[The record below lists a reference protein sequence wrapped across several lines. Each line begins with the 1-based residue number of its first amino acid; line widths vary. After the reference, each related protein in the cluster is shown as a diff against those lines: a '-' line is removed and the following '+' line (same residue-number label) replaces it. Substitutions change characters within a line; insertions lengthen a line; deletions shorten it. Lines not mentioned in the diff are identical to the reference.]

1 MIVGKEQGTF
11 LNYAGS
17 LEGKMKDKGIT
28 LIELIVVM
36 AVIGILVAV
45 MGYHYDTWIK
55 KYAVEKIVKDLY
67 MDMMYARM
75 MAISLS
81 REHYV
86 ILGARS
92 YSLVEDTNDS
102 GEHDAGD
109 TPLPN
114 YPKQLEH
121 PIEWN
126 NSGNALIFDKRGLMP
141 KWRTIRVTEAD
152 ADYNCIKVSL
162 GRIIMGQYD
171 GTECQAK

>member
-1 MIVGKEQGTF
+1 
-11 LNYAGS
+11 
-17 LEGKMKDKGIT
+17 MKDEGNT

-45 MGYHYDTWIK
+45 MGHHYETWIK

-75 MAISLS
+75 MAISRS

-86 ILGARS
+86 ILTAKS

-102 GEHDAGD
+102 GEHYAGD

-126 NSGNALIFDKRGLMP
+126 NSGNALIFDKRGPIP
-141 KWRTIRVTEAD
+141 KWRTIRVTEDD
-152 ADYNCIKVSL
+152 ADFNCIKVSL
-162 GRIIMGQYD
+162 GRIIIGQYD
-171 GTECQAK
+171 GMECQAK